1 MAQQNSQD
9 YFRSNSS
16 DSSAYMV
23 VPGGKREPK
32 SNSLW
37 IALALISLL
46 ILQTA
51 STAGLFV
58 YFTMSISKVKE
69 QGVKEELTCLKLLNV
84 LQEHSTLLPNLEEF
98 IYREPCMKMANSI
111 KSYISRVTEDIIRRR
126 ISKEARSS
134 PSNYS
139 EVRMIQDTV
148 DRPSAHLTLMSL
160 GNTHQ
165 TPYDLHQSCQYP
177 INTWDKNNVWSHVQN
192 LTYQEGKLKVS
203 REGKYYL
210 YSQIY
215 FMYPNEEGDDSS
227 THQLVQC
234 IYKKTAYSSPILLLK
249 GVGTKCWAPEAEY
262 GLHSVYQGGMFE
274 LKTEDELFV
283 TVSSLSV
290 VYEDLT
296 SNYFG
301 AFRLDI

>member
-126 ISKEARSS
+126 ISK
-134 PSNYS
+134 
-139 EVRMIQDTV
+139 
-148 DRPSAHLTLMSL
+148 